1 MPTDT
6 ANRKVK
12 LESVNHAIDVGY
24 AKGKALRDEGA
35 LPIEEGTHIEM
46 WGNEHQASPYVMW
59 WKRGFEAGFRGKAK
73 PTAK

>member
-6 ANRKVK
+6 ENRKVK
-12 LESVNHAIDVGY
+12 LESVDHAIEVGY
-24 AKGKALRDEGA
+24 AKGKALRDKGA
-35 LPIEEGTHIEM
+35 LAVEEGTHIEM